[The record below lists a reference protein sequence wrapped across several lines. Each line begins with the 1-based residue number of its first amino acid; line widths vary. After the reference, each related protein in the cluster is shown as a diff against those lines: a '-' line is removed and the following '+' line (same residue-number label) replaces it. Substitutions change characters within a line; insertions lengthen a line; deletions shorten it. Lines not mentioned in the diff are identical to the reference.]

1 MYKTQS
7 PDVSEAAERAQLDIL
22 RRMGRARR
30 WEMGLKMVDEGYSAQ
45 WKALERRHPDWTR
58 EQLLVE
64 WVRVQYSEELSQRYA
79 EYLRCKNK

>member
-7 PDVSEAAERAQLDIL
+7 PDVSEAAERAQFDIL

-30 WEMGLKMVDEGYSAQ
+30 WEMGLKMVDEGYLAQ